1 MPKCLSP
8 PITFDLNTAY
18 AFCISNMIP
27 LSSAAMSED
36 ILILCVMGLLR
47 PGLTTGGLG
56 ERRSS
61 SELGE
66 LDEAEVGARARFLT
80 GVLNRFSSF
89 LENPHRAGCGARTCH
104 RRALR
109 CRDRRAC
116 E

>member
-1 MPKCLSP
+1 
-8 PITFDLNTAY
+8 
-18 AFCISNMIP
+18 
-27 LSSAAMSED
+27 
-36 ILILCVMGLLR
+36 MGLLR
-47 PGLTTGGLG
+47 PGLTTGGPG

-89 LENPHRAGCGARTCH
+89 LENPHLAGCGARTCH